1 MVPQVS
7 GEVVEVT
14 TKTNVLMK
22 KGELLFRIDDTRY
35 RARLN
40 KLKADLAA
48 GEATLRAKQATID
61 DASARVQQAQAE
73 YDRVTR
79 DYQRY
84 AQGAAM
90 PVNPFSEQDVTHA
103 RQQVQIQTAVL
114 QAAKAQLQN
123 AREQVSGR
131 YNGLD
136 ANIASL
142 KSQILEAEYNL
153 AQTVVRAPSDG
164 YVTQLL
170 ARPGMTAVRL
180 PFKPV
185 LVFIPQQKR
194 QVVAVFRQNSVL
206 RLTAGDSAEVVF
218 NGLPGSV
225 YSGKVSRVLPA
236 IPDGSYQASGAL
248 QG

>member
-1 MVPQVS
+1 MDLLIILCYVAIAWGVFKIFRIPVNKWTIPTAILGGIVVVGALILTMNYNHPYTLRAQKIVVSIPMVPQVS

-14 TKTNVLMK
+14 SKTNVLMK

-142 KSQILEAEYNL
+142 KSQIL
-153 AQTVVRAPSDG
+153 
-164 YVTQLL
+164 
-170 ARPGMTAVRL
+170 
-180 PFKPV
+180 
-185 LVFIPQQKR
+185 
-194 QVVAVFRQNSVL
+194 
-206 RLTAGDSAEVVF
+206 
-218 NGLPGSV
+218 
-225 YSGKVSRVLPA
+225 
-236 IPDGSYQASGAL
+236 
-248 QG
+248 

>member
-1 MVPQVS
+1 MVVGALILTMNYNHPYTLRAQKIVVSIPMVPQVS

-40 KLKADLAA
+40 KLQADLAA
-48 GEATLRAKQATID
+48 EEATLRAKQATID

-103 RQQVQIQTAVL
+103 RQQVQIRRRYCRRRKRNYKTPESRCL
-114 QAAKAQLQN
+114 AAIT
-123 AREQVSGR
+123 
-131 YNGLD
+131 GLMP
-136 ANIASL
+136 
-142 KSQILEAEYNL
+142 
-153 AQTVVRAPSDG
+153 T
-164 YVTQLL
+164 
-170 ARPGMTAVRL
+170 L
-180 PFKPV
+180 PV
-185 LVFIPQQKR
+185 
-194 QVVAVFRQNSVL
+194 
-206 RLTAGDSAEVVF
+206 
-218 NGLPGSV
+218 
-225 YSGKVSRVLPA
+225 
-236 IPDGSYQASGAL
+236 
-248 QG
+248 

>member
-1 MVPQVS
+1 
-7 GEVVEVT
+7 
-14 TKTNVLMK
+14 
-22 KGELLFRIDDTRY
+22 
-35 RARLN
+35 
-40 KLKADLAA
+40 
-48 GEATLRAKQATID
+48 
-61 DASARVQQAQAE
+61 
-73 YDRVTR
+73 
-79 DYQRY
+79 
-84 AQGAAM
+84 M

-194 QVVAVFRQNSVL
+194 LVVAVFRQNSVL

-248 QG
+248 QGLSAGAGKEGIYVLIDLDPHPEVKHLPDGVSAQAAVYTDYFAHVSIMRKVLLRMTSWLHYLYLDH

>member
-1 MVPQVS
+1 M
-7 GEVVEVT
+7 
-14 TKTNVLMK
+14 
-22 KGELLFRIDDTRY
+22 
-35 RARLN
+35 
-40 KLKADLAA
+40 
-48 GEATLRAKQATID
+48 
-61 DASARVQQAQAE
+61 
-73 YDRVTR
+73 
-79 DYQRY
+79 
-84 AQGAAM
+84 
-90 PVNPFSEQDVTHA
+90 
-103 RQQVQIQTAVL
+103 QIQTAVL

-194 QVVAVFRQNSVL
+194 RWW
-206 RLTAGDSAEVVF
+206 RYSARTRFCV
-218 NGLPGSV
+218 
-225 YSGKVSRVLPA
+225 
-236 IPDGSYQASGAL
+236 
-248 QG
+248 